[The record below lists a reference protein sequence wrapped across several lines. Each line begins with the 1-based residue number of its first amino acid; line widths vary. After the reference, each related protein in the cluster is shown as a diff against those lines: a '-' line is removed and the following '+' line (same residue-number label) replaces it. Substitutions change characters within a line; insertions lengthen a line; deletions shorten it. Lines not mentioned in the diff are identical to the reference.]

1 MKKFGLTLL
10 IMNLLVLGACSKD
23 PQTYT
28 TNRTDLFVVDN
39 EDIYSQANQILQA
52 DYVFAIDESASMD
65 YNSGDPNIHSSKR
78 AEFMAGLSSFTSTL
92 RSSNIDYRIGF
103 ISGNVQQA
111 RVNDLLGRSFYK
123 NILIDSI
130 MSDSNENILI
140 NNLQSIGQT
149 LNANTN
155 VMLEAT
161 NQVMTQ
167 QKSNFLREGAQLIYL
182 FISDTDDETNYYIGS
197 NTSTTDYANK
207 LVAQKGSATNIP
219 AFVNARAI
227 VTGMN
232 ANCTPNGAYGE
243 SPGYRLAETAQKIE
257 NKNKTTAGFV
267 ANATLSSVSHCILKA
282 STEFPALLSTL
293 ARDVSKP
300 TNLFKLQV
308 KNVDSNSIE
317 VSVDTHDGRG
327 PRSIPQSTSSW
338 IYLPGDNAVQ
348 FATPPAASSTIKLTY
363 NQFYQLSAVPT
374 ELNSLSVGLN
384 GSLLQLS
391 NSYGWSYDSVNNR
404 ILFNGLSV
412 PNGTRIEVSY
422 K

>member
-65 YNSGDPNIHSSKR
+65 YNSGDPNIYSSKR

-92 RSSNIDYRIGF
+92 RSSNIDYRIGV
-103 ISGNVQQA
+103 ISGNVQKEQ
-111 RVNDLLGRSFYK
+111 VSDLSSRSFYK
-123 NILIDSI
+123 NILVDSL
-130 MSDSNENILI
+130 MPDTTENSLI
-140 NNLQSIGQT
+140 AQLQSIGQT

-161 NQVMTQ
+161 HQVMTRQ
-167 QKSNFLREGAQLIYL
+167 RSSFLREGAQLIYL
-182 FISDTDDETNYYIGS
+182 FVSDTDDESINYLTNAS
-197 NTSTTDYANK
+197 TSDYAAK
-207 LVAQKGSATNIP
+207 LIAQKGSATNIP

-232 ANCTPNGAYGE
+232 SSCTPNPSYSE
-243 SPGYRLAETAQKIE
+243 SAGYRLAETAQKIE
-257 NKNKTTAGFV
+257 NTNKTIAGLS
-267 ANATLSSVSHCILKA
+267 ADATLSSVSHCILKA
-282 STEFPALLSTL
+282 STEFPTLLNTL

-308 KNVDSNSIE
+308 TNVDPSSIK
-317 VSVDTHDGRG
+317 VYVDKHDGSG
-327 PRSIPQSTSSW
+327 LVLQNTSSW
-338 IYLPGDNAVQ
+338 VYLAGSNAIK
-348 FATPPAASSTIKLTY
+348 FATAPAASSTIKLLY
-363 NQFYQLSAVPT
+363 SQFYQLSAVPT

>member
-1 MKKFGLTLL
+1 MKNFGLILLTL
-10 IMNLLVLGACSKD
+10 NFLVLGACSKD

-39 EDIYSQANQILQA
+39 EDVYAQANQILQA
-52 DYVFAIDESASMD
+52 DYVFAVDESASMD
-65 YNSGDPNIHSSKR
+65 YNSGDPNIYSSKR
-78 AEFMAGLSSFTSTL
+78 AEFMAGLSTFTSTL

-103 ISGNVQQA
+103 ISGNVQQE
-111 RVNDLLGRSFYK
+111 RINDLLGRSFYQ
-123 NILIDSI
+123 NILINSLMPDST
-130 MSDSNENILI
+130 ENVLI

-161 NQVMTQ
+161 NQVMTRQ
-167 QKSNFLREGAQLIYL
+167 RTSFLREGAQLIYL
-182 FISDTDDETNYYIGS
+182 FVSDTDDESINHISS
-197 NTSTTDYANK
+197 NASTSDYASK
-207 LVAQKGSATNIP
+207 LIAQKGSAANIP

-232 ANCTPNGAYGE
+232 ANCTPNGAFGE

-257 NKNKTTAGFV
+257 NTNKTISGVA
-267 ANATLSSVSHCILKA
+267 ANATLDSVSHCILKA
-282 STEFPALLSTL
+282 STEFPALLNTL

-308 KNVDSNSIE
+308 TNVDPDSIR
-317 VSVDTHDGRG
+317 VYVDKHDGNG
-327 PRSIPQSTSSW
+327 LVLQSTSSW
-338 IYLPGDNAVQ
+338 IYLAGTNAVK
-348 FATPPAASSTIKLTY
+348 FAAPPAASSTIKLLY
-363 NQFYQLSAVPT
+363 SQFYQLSAVPT
-374 ELNSLSVGLN
+374 DVNTLSVSLN

-391 NSYGWSYDSVNNR
+391 NTYGWSYDSLNNR
-404 ILFNGLSV
+404 LLFNGFNV
-412 PNGTRIEVSY
+412 PNGTRIQVSY